1 MDTWFPTRLTAVAA
15 AVLLGCAGLVA
26 GWLARRVLARL
37 PRGARV
43 RRGWCELGVAMLW
56 AVSGWAAAWTPV
68 LLVLGWLTVALTA
81 TDLLH
86 HRLPDALTLPAAPVA
101 VLLLVPAGGQ
111 VALRATLGAGL
122 LVAAHTAVHL
132 AAPAA
137 LGAGDVKLAGTV
149 GAVLGGVSWSALLLG
164 PALAALL
171 TAAVAVAGL
180 LVGRLG
186 RSDPLPHGPA
196 MLASTWVLAVLA
208 QGV

>member
-1 MDTWFPTRLTAVAA
+1 MAVT
-15 AVLLGCAGLVA
+15 VLLGCAGLAA
-26 GWLARRVLARL
+26 GWLARSVLARL

-43 RRGWCELGVAMLW
+43 RPGWCELGVALLW
-56 AVSGWAAAWTPV
+56 AVSGWAGAWTPV

-81 TDLLH
+81 TDLVH

-101 VLLLVPAGGQ
+101 VLLLVPAGGP
-111 VALRATLGAGL
+111 VALRAALGAGL
-122 LVAAHTAVHL
+122 LVAVHAAVHL
-132 AAPAA
+132 VAPTA
-137 LGAGDVKLAGTV
+137 LGAGDVKLAGAV